1 MKKLIISFS
10 LILLAL
16 SINAQVNRT
25 IALQGPDTVT
35 SQNPDVKFT
44 AVLNRASRLFG
55 AKDDLTS
62 VIMVLQAGD
71 TVGVTG
77 SDSTY
82 FHVIF
87 QDSEGFVLKRHA
99 TLIQSV
105 STNTSQ
111 QQASVREEQT
121 VHQPQVS
128 RFTYLENKYGTS
140 MAATLIAGKIW
151 KGMTPDMVQDS
162 WGTPKKINRTI
173 SGNIVKEWW
182 NYNNS
187 WLFFEDDILEDW
199 GPLK

>member
-10 LILLAL
+10 LMLLAFSL
-16 SINAQVNRT
+16 NAQDSRAVV
-25 IALQGPDTVT
+25 LQGLESAI
-35 SQNPDVKFT
+35 SQNQDVKYI
-44 AVLNRASRLFG
+44 AVLKKASRLFG

-87 QDSEGFVLKRHA
+87 QDSEGYILKSHA

-105 STNTSQ
+105 ATNASQ
-111 QQASVREEQT
+111 QQAYAQEERPVQ
-121 VHQPQVS
+121 QPQVS

-140 MAATLIAGKIW
+140 MAATIIAGKIW
-151 KGMTPDMVQDS
+151 KGMTTDMVQDS

-173 SGNIVKEWW
+173 NGNIVKEWW

-187 WLFFEDDILEDW
+187 WLYFENDILTEW